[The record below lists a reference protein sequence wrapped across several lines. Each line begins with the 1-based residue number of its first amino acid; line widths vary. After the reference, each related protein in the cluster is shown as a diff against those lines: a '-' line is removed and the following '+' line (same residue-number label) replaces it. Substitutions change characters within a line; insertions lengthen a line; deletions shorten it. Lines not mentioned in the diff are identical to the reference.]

1 MLTLQRLALS
11 SCYYFKQ
18 LKIDISQNVNFFRD
32 TWRRTDHGRAEL
44 AALVTE
50 GASCNRN
57 FHCRMP
63 DGVSTALCQLAT
75 SFTLPG

>member
-1 MLTLQRLALS
+1 LALS
-11 SCYYFKQ
+11 SCYY
-18 LKIDISQNVNFFRD
+18 LKHSETGISQNVNFFRH
-32 TWRRTDHGRAEL
+32 TWHSTDHGRAEH

-57 FHCRMP
+57 FHCLTP
-63 DGVSTALCQLAT
+63 NGVSSALCQLAT